1 MFTAISY
8 MNYFNNFKVI
18 KKEIEQLLY
27 KPNLIVVTKNQTID
41 TIYPFL
47 DAGHIHFGENK
58 VQEAVQKWSN
68 TLKNNS
74 KVKLHLIGKLQSN
87 KAKDAFDL
95 FDFIHTLDSEK
106 LAKIL
111 SSLENNSERKIKYF
125 IQVNIG
131 NEIQKNGID
140 QLSVREFMDFCCRDL
155 KLDIVGLMCIPP
167 LNLDPIPFFKKMQD
181 LKNINNLN
189 ELSMGMS
196 SDYKQALNY
205 GATYIRIGSS
215 IFK

>member
-1 MFTAISY
+1 
-8 MNYFNNFKVI
+8 MNYLNNFKVI

-27 KPNLIVVTKNQTID
+27 KPNLILVTKNQSID

-47 DAGHIHFGENK
+47 EAGHIHFGENK
-58 VQEAVQKWSN
+58 VQEASQKWSN
-68 TLKNNS
+68 ILKNNS

-87 KAKDAFDL
+87 KAKDAFNL

-140 QLSVREFMDFCCRDL
+140 QSSVRGFIDFCCKDL
-155 KLDIVGLMCIPP
+155 KLNIIGLMCIPP
-167 LNLDPIPFFKKMQD
+167 FNLDPIPFFKKMQD
-181 LKNINNLN
+181 LKIINNLN

-205 GATYIRIGSS
+205 GATYIRIGSA

>member
-1 MFTAISY
+1 

-41 TIYPFL
+41 KIYPFL

-58 VQEAVQKWSN
+58 VQEANQKWSN
-68 TLKNNS
+68 ILKNNS

-111 SSLENNSERKIKYF
+111 SSLENKSDKKIKYF

-131 NEIQKNGID
+131 NEMQKNGID
-140 QLSVREFMDFCCRDL
+140 QSSIKQFMDFCCRDL
-155 KLDIVGLMCIPP
+155 KLDIVGLMCIQP

-181 LKNINNLN
+181 LKIINDLN

>member
-1 MFTAISY
+1 
-8 MNYFNNFKVI
+8 MNYLNNLKVI
-18 KKEIEQLLY
+18 KKEIDQLTY
-27 KPNLIVVTKNQTID
+27 KSNLILVTKNQSID

-47 DAGHIHFGENK
+47 EEGHIHFGENK
-58 VQEAVQKWSN
+58 VQEASQKWSN
-68 TLKNNS
+68 ILKNNS

-87 KAKDAFDL
+87 KAKDAFNL

-111 SSLENNSERKIKYF
+111 SSLENNSEKKIKYF

-131 NEIQKNGID
+131 NEVQKNGID
-140 QLSVREFMDFCCRDL
+140 QSSVRGFIDFCCKDL
-155 KLDIVGLMCIPP
+155 KLNIIGLMCIPP
-167 LNLDPIPFFKKMQD
+167 FNLDPVPFFKKMQD
-181 LKNINNLN
+181 LKIINHLN

-205 GATYIRIGSS
+205 GATYIRIGSA

>member
-1 MFTAISY
+1 
-8 MNYFNNFKVI
+8 MNYLNNFKVI
-18 KKEIEQLLY
+18 KKEIEQLIY
-27 KPNLIVVTKNQTID
+27 KPNLILVTKNQSID

-47 DAGHIHFGENK
+47 EAGHMHFGENK
-58 VQEAVQKWSN
+58 VQEASQKWSN
-68 TLKNNS
+68 ILINNS

-87 KAKDAFDL
+87 KAKDAFNL

-111 SSLENNSERKIKYF
+111 SNLENNSERKIKYF

-131 NEIQKNGID
+131 NEIQKSGID
-140 QLSVREFMDFCCRDL
+140 QSSVRGFVDFCCKDL
-155 KLDIVGLMCIPP
+155 KLNIIGLMCIPP
-167 LNLDPIPFFKKMQD
+167 FNLDPVPFFKKMQD
-181 LKNINNLN
+181 LKIINNLN

-205 GATYIRIGSS
+205 GATYIRIGSV

>member
-1 MFTAISY
+1 

-18 KKEIEQLLY
+18 KKEIEQLIY
-27 KPNLIVVTKNQTID
+27 KTNLILVTKNQSID

-47 DAGHIHFGENK
+47 EAGHIHFGENK
-58 VQEAVQKWSN
+58 VQEASQKWSN
-68 TLKNNS
+68 ILKNNS

-87 KAKDAFDL
+87 KAKEAFNL

-111 SSLENNSERKIKYF
+111 SSFENNSERKIKYF

-131 NEIQKNGID
+131 NEIQKSGID
-140 QLSVREFMDFCCRDL
+140 QSSVKGFIDFCCKDL
-155 KLDIVGLMCIPP
+155 NLNIIGLMCILP
-167 LNLDPIPFFKKMQD
+167 LNLDPVPFFKKMKD
-181 LKNINNLN
+181 LKIINNLN

-205 GATYIRIGSS
+205 GATYIRIGSA

>member
-1 MFTAISY
+1 
-8 MNYFNNFKVI
+8 MNYLNNLKVI
-18 KKEIEQLLY
+18 KKEIDQLTY
-27 KPNLIVVTKNQTID
+27 KSNLILVTKNQSID

-47 DAGHIHFGENK
+47 EAGHIHFGENK
-58 VQEAVQKWSN
+58 VQEASQKWSDI
-68 TLKNNS
+68 LKNNS

-87 KAKDAFDL
+87 KAKDAFNL

-111 SSLENNSERKIKYF
+111 SSLENNCEKKIKYF

-131 NEIQKNGID
+131 NEVQKNGID
-140 QLSVREFMDFCCRDL
+140 QSSVRGFIDFCCKDL
-155 KLDIVGLMCIPP
+155 KLNIIGLMCIPP
-167 LNLDPIPFFKKMQD
+167 FNLDPVPFFKKMQE
-181 LKNINNLN
+181 LKIINHLN

-205 GATYIRIGSS
+205 GATYIRIGSA

>member
-1 MFTAISY
+1 
-8 MNYFNNFKVI
+8 MNYLNNLKVI
-18 KKEIEQLLY
+18 KKEIDQLTY
-27 KPNLIVVTKNQTID
+27 KSNLILVTKNQSID

-47 DAGHIHFGENK
+47 EAGHIHFGENK
-58 VQEAVQKWSN
+58 VQEASQKWSDI
-68 TLKNNS
+68 LKNNS

-87 KAKDAFDL
+87 KAKDAFNL

-111 SSLENNSERKIKYF
+111 SSLENNCEKKIKYF

-131 NEIQKNGID
+131 NEVQKNGID
-140 QLSVREFMDFCCRDL
+140 QSSVRGFIDFCCKDL
-155 KLDIVGLMCIPP
+155 KLNIIGLMCIPP
-167 LNLDPIPFFKKMQD
+167 FNLDPVPFFKKMQD
-181 LKNINNLN
+181 LKIINHLN

-205 GATYIRIGSS
+205 GATYIRIGSA

>member
-1 MFTAISY
+1 
-8 MNYFNNFKVI
+8 MNYFNNYKTI
-18 KKEIEQLLY
+18 KEEVSKLTN
-27 KPNLIVVTKNQTID
+27 KTNLIIVTKNQSFEKIL
-41 TIYPFL
+41 PFINN
-47 DAGHIHFGENK
+47 GHFHFGENK
-58 VQEAVQKWSN
+58 VQEAKSKWSN
-68 TLKNNS
+68 ILNN
-74 KVKLHLIGKLQSN
+74 KKDIKLHLIGKLQSN

-111 SSLENNSERKIKYF
+111 SNLEKLSEKKLNYF

-140 QLSVREFMDFCCRDL
+140 YSLAGEFINFCRNDL
-155 KLDIVGLMCIPP
+155 NLNIVGLMCIPP
-167 LNLDPIPFFKKMQD
+167 VNLNPIPFFKKMQE
-181 LKNINNLN
+181 LQLINNLN

-196 SDYKQALNY
+196 VDYKQAINY
-205 GATYIRIGSS
+205 GATYIRIGSA

>member
-1 MFTAISY
+1 
-8 MNYFNNFKVI
+8 MNYLNNLKVI
-18 KKEIEQLLY
+18 KKEIDQLTY
-27 KPNLIVVTKNQTID
+27 KSNLILVTKNQSID
-41 TIYPFL
+41 TIYPFIE
-47 DAGHIHFGENK
+47 AGHIHFGENK
-58 VQEAVQKWSN
+58 VQEASQKWSN
-68 TLKNNS
+68 ILKNNS

-87 KAKDAFDL
+87 KAKDAFNL

-111 SSLENNSERKIKYF
+111 SSLENNSEKKIKYF

-131 NEIQKNGID
+131 NEVQKNGID
-140 QLSVREFMDFCCRDL
+140 QSSVRGFIDFCCKDL
-155 KLDIVGLMCIPP
+155 KLNIIGLMCIPP
-167 LNLDPIPFFKKMQD
+167 FNLDPVPFFKKMQD
-181 LKNINNLN
+181 LKIINHLN

-205 GATYIRIGSS
+205 GATYIRIGSA

>member
-1 MFTAISY
+1 

-18 KKEIEQLLY
+18 KKEIEQLIY
-27 KPNLIVVTKNQTID
+27 KPNLILVTKNQSID
-41 TIYPFL
+41 TICPFL
-47 DAGHIHFGENK
+47 EAGHMHFGENK
-58 VQEAVQKWSN
+58 VQEASQKWSN
-68 TLKNNS
+68 ILKNNS

-87 KAKDAFDL
+87 KAKDAFNL

-111 SSLENNSERKIKYF
+111 SNLENNSERKIKYF

-140 QLSVREFMDFCCRDL
+140 QSSVRGFIDFCRKDL
-155 KLDIVGLMCIPP
+155 KLNIIGLMCILP
-167 LNLDPIPFFKKMQD
+167 LNLDPVPFFKKMKD
-181 LKNINNLN
+181 LKIINNLN

-205 GATYIRIGSS
+205 GATYIRIGSAV
-215 IFK
+215 FK

>member
-1 MFTAISY
+1 
-8 MNYFNNFKVI
+8 MNYLNNFKVI
-18 KKEIEQLLY
+18 KKEIEQLNY
-27 KPNLIVVTKNQTID
+27 KPNLILVTKNQSID
-41 TIYPFL
+41 TIWPFL
-47 DAGHIHFGENK
+47 NEGHLHFGENK
-58 VQEAVQKWSN
+58 VQEANQKWSN
-68 TLKNNS
+68 ILKNNP

-87 KAKDAFDL
+87 KANDAFNL
-95 FDFIHTLDSEK
+95 FDFIHTLDNEK

-111 SSLENNSERKIKYF
+111 SSLENNFKKKIKYF

-140 QLSVREFMDFCCRDL
+140 QSTLKEFIYFCCKDL
-155 KLDIVGLMCIPP
+155 KLNIIGLMCIPP
-167 LNLDPIPFFKKMQD
+167 VNLDPAPFFKKMQD
-181 LKNINNLN
+181 LKIINNLN

-205 GATYIRIGSS
+205 GTTYIRIGSA

>member
-1 MFTAISY
+1 
-8 MNYFNNFKVI
+8 MNYLNNLKVI
-18 KKEIEQLLY
+18 KKEIDQLTN
-27 KPNLIVVTKNQTID
+27 KSNLIIVTKNQSID

-47 DAGHIHFGENK
+47 EAGHIHFGENK
-58 VQEAVQKWSN
+58 VQEASQKWSN
-68 TLKNNS
+68 ILKNNS

-87 KAKDAFDL
+87 KAKDAFNL

-111 SSLENNSERKIKYF
+111 SSLENNSEKKIKYF

-131 NEIQKNGID
+131 NEVQKNGID
-140 QLSVREFMDFCCRDL
+140 QSSVRGFIDFCCKDL
-155 KLDIVGLMCIPP
+155 KLNIIGLMCIPP
-167 LNLDPIPFFKKMQD
+167 FNLDPVPFFKNMQD
-181 LKNINNLN
+181 LKIINHLN

-205 GATYIRIGSS
+205 GATYIRIGSA

>member
-1 MFTAISY
+1 
-8 MNYFNNFKVI
+8 MNYLNNLKVI
-18 KKEIEQLLY
+18 KKEIDQLTN
-27 KPNLIVVTKNQTID
+27 KSNLIIVTKNQSID

-47 DAGHIHFGENK
+47 EAGHIHFGENK
-58 VQEAVQKWSN
+58 VQEASQKWSN
-68 TLKNNS
+68 VLKNNS

-87 KAKDAFDL
+87 KAKDAFNL

-111 SSLENNSERKIKYF
+111 SSLENNYEKKIKYF

-131 NEIQKNGID
+131 NEVQKNGID
-140 QLSVREFMDFCCRDL
+140 QSSVRGFIDFCCKDL
-155 KLDIVGLMCIPP
+155 KLNIIGLMCIPP
-167 LNLDPIPFFKKMQD
+167 FNLDPVPFFKKMQD
-181 LKNINNLN
+181 LKIINHLN

-196 SDYKQALNY
+196 TDYKQALNY
-205 GATYIRIGSS
+205 GATYIRIGSA